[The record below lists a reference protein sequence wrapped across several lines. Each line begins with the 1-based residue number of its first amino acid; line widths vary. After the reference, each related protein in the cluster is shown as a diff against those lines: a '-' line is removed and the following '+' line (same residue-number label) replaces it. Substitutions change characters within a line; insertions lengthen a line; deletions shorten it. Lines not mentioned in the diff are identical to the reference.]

1 MFWSGP
7 HSAPPAAVR
16 EALTPTR
23 LGQGR
28 LRSSLLCDRPHRR
41 QRGGCQGLQAAQGR
55 RASVQVKGDPPSACV
70 RGPGSQELILG
81 APEILSS
88 ACSLSSHR
96 FTEFWWRRRE
106 LACLQSLADSNPE
119 CAVAPRLIDCSPQG
133 IDGSSG
139 RVLVMERV
147 EGQTLRHILEDINGT
162 RTGEGQ
168 SALLDLDSIRSAL
181 APKTR
186 LLLAPPVRGCVR
198 AHATR
203 AQHDHAEP
211 LRRAGR
217 PRLRRRRRLGARRR
231 ETGPPAPAPPAADAS
246 APASPDR
253 PRAARRTTSWSWAT
267 APRASSTLASRARH
281 CRPLRAGAARRGM
294 AGACGG
300 CSAEP
305 SGAGRAQ
312 MKAARANTYV
322 QSRFWRAPEVL
333 LGIPL
338 TCTALPSPIAHARLL
353 FWVGAARAPADS
365 RGGRLVPRHRPR
377 RDVGWRATLQAS
389 PAPRPTPRDAA
400 APRACLR

>member
-1 MFWSGP
+1 
-7 HSAPPAAVR
+7 
-16 EALTPTR
+16 
-23 LGQGR
+23 
-28 LRSSLLCDRPHRR
+28 
-41 QRGGCQGLQAAQGR
+41 
-55 RASVQVKGDPPSACV
+55 VQVKGDPPSACV

-186 LLLAPPVRGCVR
+186 LLLAPPVRGCAR
-198 AHATR
+198 THATR

-231 ETGPPAPAPPAADAS
+231 ETGPPPLPRTDRTSLVPPPVLTGQVSWVHGDVKPVRPRPRRPQRTPPPPPPLTARAPRAGQHHGLGRRLRAPRRLWPRVPGTAAPS
-246 APASPDR
+246 APARRGAGWLEPAEVAQR
-253 PRAARRTTSWSWAT
+253 NHLARGARR
-267 APRASSTLASRARH
+267 
-281 CRPLRAGAARRGM
+281 
-294 AGACGG
+294 
-300 CSAEP
+300 
-305 SGAGRAQ
+305 
-312 MKAARANTYV
+312 
-322 QSRFWRAPEVL
+322 
-333 LGIPL
+333 
-338 TCTALPSPIAHARLL
+338 
-353 FWVGAARAPADS
+353 
-365 RGGRLVPRHRPR
+365 
-377 RDVGWRATLQAS
+377 
-389 PAPRPTPRDAA
+389 
-400 APRACLR
+400 